1 MAKGFRQI
9 ASLTLLSRV
18 LGMLR
23 DMTFAHFLG
32 RTLLMDMW
40 VIAFKIPNLARRIF
54 GEGALSASLIPIYI
68 EQLQRDRS
76 AADGLANTVL
86 TALVLSL
93 GSLVLLGQAA
103 LLLFAYLGTD
113 DADTGRMLTLA
124 ATMLPYMVMIC
135 SVAAIAGILQ
145 AHGHFMAPALAPVVL
160 NVVVIGSFLV
170 SGWGLGFPPE
180 RQLRFAAVGVL
191 VAGGLQ
197 LLLQVPALR
206 AHGFRIRPSC
216 QFNSVEFR
224 RIMLLMGPMVLG
236 LTVTQI
242 NTLADDVIAKALSG
256 PAGEIVLKISGWSIA
271 FPLRDGAVS
280 SLFYSQRLYQ
290 FPLGVLGISL
300 ATAIFPVM
308 SSDAARGD
316 HAALCRTLSRGM
328 RSALCVAIPAMAG
341 LWLVGRPLVSAIFQ
355 HGEFSAED
363 SSMVAATLAV
373 YAIGL
378 SGYFM
383 QQIITRAYFAV
394 QDSKM
399 PLRSALIAVSVNVV
413 LNLVLIWPL
422 GTRGLAL
429 ATAFCSYLQVAILIL
444 GMRRRFGRSVL
455 DGVMKVLCKTAVA
468 SLAMTLA
475 GWGIRGLL
483 AGLPETRLFD
493 VARVL
498 ALVVGGGGVY
508 WGACR
513 CLHIEEVQLLLGKSA
528 GKRQD

>member
-1 MAKGFRQI
+1 MGGLLKGHC
-9 ASLTLLSRV
+9 
-18 LGMLR
+18 
-23 DMTFAHFLG
+23 HFV
-32 RTLLMDMW
+32 D
-40 VIAFKIPNLARRIF
+40 
-54 GEGALSASLIPIYI
+54 
-68 EQLQRDRS
+68 
-76 AADGLANTVL
+76 
-86 TALVLSL
+86 TALAS
-93 GSLVLLGQAA
+93 
-103 LLLFAYLGTD
+103 
-113 DADTGRMLTLA
+113 
-124 ATMLPYMVMIC
+124 
-135 SVAAIAGILQ
+135 
-145 AHGHFMAPALAPVVL
+145 VVL
-160 NVVVIGSFLV
+160 NVVVIGSFWI
-170 SGWGLGFPPE
+170 SGMYLGFPAE
-180 RQLRFAAVGVL
+180 RQLGVAAIGVL

-197 LLLQVPALR
+197 LLLQFPALR
-206 AHGFRIRPSC
+206 AHGFRVRPSC

-224 RIMLLMGPMVLG
+224 RVMLLMGPMVLG

-256 PAGEIVLKISGWSIA
+256 PSGESVLQVSGWSIP

-328 RSALCVAIPAMAG
+328 RSALCVALPATAG

-355 HGEFSAED
+355 HGKFSAED
-363 SSMVAATLAV
+363 SSLVAGTLAV

-383 QQIITRAYFAV
+383 QQIVTRAYFAL

-413 LNLVLIWPL
+413 LNLALIWPL

-429 ATAFCSYLQVAILIL
+429 ATAVCSYLQVTILVL

-455 DGVMKVLCKTAVA
+455 DGVMKVLGKTAVA
-468 SLAMTLA
+468 SFAMIIA
-475 GWGIRGLL
+475 GWGIRALM

-493 VARVL
+493 VARVF
-498 ALVVGGGGVY
+498 ALVVGGGGVF
-508 WGACR
+508 WGAGR
-513 CLHIEEVQLLLGKSA
+513 CLHLEELQLLMGRKA
-528 GKRQD
+528 PRG